1 MIDKL
6 AWLHIQNKQILS
18 TKSIGKDV
26 YYIPGGKRE
35 AGETDAAALF
45 REIKEELS
53 IDLVPETLQYV
64 GSFQAP
70 AHGHPEGTL
79 VVMTCYTGAY
89 TGTLKAAAEIAEIT
103 WLTYADKDKISEV
116 DKIIFDF
123 LRAEGL
129 L

>member
-6 AWLHIQNKQILS
+6 AWIEIQDKHILS

-35 AGETDAAALF
+35 SGETDAAALC

-53 IDLVPETLQYV
+53 IDLAVETLQYV

-79 VVMTCYTGAY
+79 VNMTCYKAAY
-89 TGTLKAAAEIAEIT
+89 TGTLKAAAEIAEIK
-103 WLTYADKDKISEV
+103 WLTYLDKDKISEV

-123 LRAEGL
+123 LRAEGGL
-129 L
+129 